1 MSFQGLNRGIALSLV
16 VIGGLTTASTRVAWS
31 QTEITRKTRTKVSPT
46 YPELARRLN
55 LSGVVRIEVTV
66 SAKGEVSSTKI
77 VGGHPVLAAAA
88 VDAVKRWRFEAAA
101 EPSSGIIEVRF
112 NPVE

>member
-1 MSFQGLNRGIALSLV
+1 
-16 VIGGLTTASTRVAWS
+16 
-31 QTEITRKTRTKVSPT
+31 
-46 YPELARRLN
+46 
-55 LSGVVRIEVTV
+55 V
-66 SAKGEVSSTKI
+66 SARGEVSSTKI

-112 NPVE
+112 NPAE